1 MIVKAVYEQRGCDGR
16 SNEDWYVCIYV
27 FLVVP
32 DGVHT
37 KTRLLDIAM
46 SNTAKELLVPPV
58 DLDEALLIIGQSQ
71 PLITPGARANGVG
84 MSTTGGCR
92 VETDLALD
100 ITRLIELERCDVSC

>member
-1 MIVKAVYEQRGCDGR
+1 
-16 SNEDWYVCIYV
+16 
-27 FLVVP
+27 
-32 DGVHT
+32 
-37 KTRLLDIAM
+37 M
-46 SNTAKELLVPPV
+46 SNTTKELFVPPV

-100 ITRLIELERCDVSC
+100 ITRLTELERCDVSCQIGRVRSRCCKEVFAALRPEHDI